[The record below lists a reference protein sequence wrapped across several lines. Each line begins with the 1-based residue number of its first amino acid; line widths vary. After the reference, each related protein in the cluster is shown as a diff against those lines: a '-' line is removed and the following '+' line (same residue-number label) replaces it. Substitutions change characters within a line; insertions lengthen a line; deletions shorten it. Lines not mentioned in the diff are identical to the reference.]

1 MLSLEHIFIHSGF
14 FILLP
19 GIFIF
24 SFSPEIVV
32 SVPISVHFICVAVAA
47 SELSHTDIK
56 SIPSLNKLFYVIWHP
71 GLCPWVF
78 LVGCFVVFVC
88 LGFLFRWGGGGGG
101 WGGGQVVS
109 FCGNSQK
116 SIQHGSSCFGYP
128 AVATQQEPPEPWPGI
143 HKLCKIILM
152 GGR

>member
-1 MLSLEHIFIHSGF
+1 MLSLEHIFIHSVF

-24 SFSPEIVV
+24 SFSPEIFV

-78 LVGCFVVFVC
+78 YGGLFCGVCLFGVFVSVW
-88 LGFLFRWGGGGGG
+88 GRGGGG
-101 WGGGQVVS
+101 V
-109 FCGNSQK
+109 
-116 SIQHGSSCFGYP
+116 
-128 AVATQQEPPEPWPGI
+128 
-143 HKLCKIILM
+143 
-152 GGR
+152 GRL